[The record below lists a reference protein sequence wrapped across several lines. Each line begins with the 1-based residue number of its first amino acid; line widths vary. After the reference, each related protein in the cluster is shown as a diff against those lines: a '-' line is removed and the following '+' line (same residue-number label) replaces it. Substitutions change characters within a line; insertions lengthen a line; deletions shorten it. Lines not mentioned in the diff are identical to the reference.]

1 MGTQQALTT
10 EQLELLV
17 IIDEIQE
24 YDKEHPNS
32 IPAGGIKEVLDSSS
46 IMDSDN
52 FNRIAHVLEYYG
64 YIHNGDELTVDGK
77 QYIDLFKEYL
87 EQKSQDITI
96 QHMSFSLINFEKL
109 DLSLSDSLLKVSFLE
124 NVGEIS
130 SLIKMVVQAI
140 KKIRHK

>member
-52 FNRIAHVLEYYG
+52 FNRIANVLEYYG

-87 EQKSQDITI
+87 VQKAQDITI
-96 QHMSFSLINFEKL
+96 QHISFSLINFEKL
-109 DLSLSDSLLKVSFLE
+109 DLCLSDSLLKVSFLE

-130 SLIKMVVQAI
+130 SLIKMVVQAV
-140 KKIRHK
+140 KKIKHK

>member
-17 IIDEIQE
+17 FIDEIQGYE
-24 YDKEHPNS
+24 KEHPNS

-52 FNRIAHVLEYYG
+52 FSRIANVLEYYG
-64 YIHNGDELTVDGK
+64 YIHNGDELTIDGK

-87 EQKSQDITI
+87 EQKAQDATI
-96 QHMSFSLINFEKL
+96 QHISFSLINFEKL
-109 DLSLSDSLLKVSFLE
+109 ELSLADSLLKVSLLE
-124 NVGEIS
+124 NIGEIS
-130 SLIKMVVQAI
+130 SMIKNVLQAI
-140 KKIRHK
+140 KNYKHK